1 MSNNDKNQPTLAAA
15 APKPM
20 PAPAPAPKDQAHAAN
35 PPVQEPNASG
45 HATVSPNAPAQTN
58 GGKK

>member
-1 MSNNDKNQPTLAAA
+1 MFDNDKKQPTLAAA

-20 PAPAPAPKDQAHAAN
+20 PAPAPKDQTHSAN
-35 PPVQEPNASG
+35 PPVQEPNAPG
-45 HATVSPNAPAQTN
+45 HAKVSPNAPAQTA